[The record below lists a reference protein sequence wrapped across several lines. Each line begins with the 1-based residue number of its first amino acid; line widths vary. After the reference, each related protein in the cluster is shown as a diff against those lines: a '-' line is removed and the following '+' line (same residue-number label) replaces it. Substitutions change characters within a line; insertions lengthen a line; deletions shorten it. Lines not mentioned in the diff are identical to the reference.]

1 MLDINASGKF
11 LLDYK
16 VLAVNQGKG
25 ENSYFELHESGSLQY
40 GRVQKRLKPENAPN
54 VSHLFQKRQTCV
66 PSQTVPQTRKNVFKP
81 MSLWEPY

>member
-40 GRVQKRLKPENAPN
+40 GRVQKRLKPENAPKCCT
-54 VSHLFQKRQTCV
+54 SSKKGR
-66 PSQTVPQTRKNVFKP
+66 PVFLPKQFHKLG
-81 MSLWEPY
+81 SLWEPY

>member
-40 GRVQKRLKPENAPN
+40 GRVKKRIKPENAPK
-54 VSHLFQKRQTCV
+54 VTPLPKRQTCV
-66 PSQTVPQTRKNVFKP
+66 PSQTVPQTRKS
-81 MSLWEPY
+81 MGAILI

>member
-16 VLAVNQGKG
+16 VLAVNQGTA

-40 GRVQKRLKPENAPN
+40 GRGQKMLKPENAPKCHTSSKKADLCSFPN
-54 VSHLFQKRQTCV
+54 SST
-66 PSQTVPQTRKNVFKP
+66 N
-81 MSLWEPY
+81 